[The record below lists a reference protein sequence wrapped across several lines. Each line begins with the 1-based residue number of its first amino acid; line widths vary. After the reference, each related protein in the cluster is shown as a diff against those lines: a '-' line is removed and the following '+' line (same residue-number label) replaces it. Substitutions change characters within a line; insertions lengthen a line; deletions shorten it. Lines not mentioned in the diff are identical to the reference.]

1 MGVNIDYLSNYGT
14 YKHSIIIL
22 PRMTKLYTTITLP
35 KSNHICGHIVYPVLT
50 HSYFNSI

>member
-22 PRMTKLYTTITLP
+22 PRMTKLVYYNNIT
-35 KSNHICGHIVYPVLT
+35 KE
-50 HSYFNSI
+50 